1 MWRRTKKGGIH
12 SWENGDLDVVGVSF
26 LSLSLSLSLSLHY
39 TSFWLIPVLYM
50 YIVED
55 GLSDNLTKRLELEIN
70 KKGEKRE
77 KKMNVA
83 ARLINC
89 VVNGYRFIRR
99 KDLIL

>member
-12 SWENGDLDVVGVSF
+12 SWENGDLDEDGVSF
-26 LSLSLSLSLSLHY
+26 LSLSLSQHY

-89 VVNGYRFIRR
+89 VVNGYHHIRR
-99 KDLIL
+99 KDLIF